1 MEERSKMNKEKKV
14 LLTPN
19 QLSMV
24 RILMIPLFCVFFYV
38 TTIPYNYFWSAVV
51 FTVAALTDFLDGY
64 VARKYNLVTDLG
76 KFLDAIA
83 DKVLVLTAFV
93 LMLTVNGM
101 YGKYVWIGGVGVAII
116 LARELIVSC
125 FRMIAA
131 KKGLV
136 IAADMVG
143 KIKTNFQD
151 FAIVFLLV
159 SVNFFGLTKVSEVL
173 HIIGCVLFVIA
184 VIMTVISGIS
194 YFVKNKGVLR

>member
-1 MEERSKMNKEKKV
+1 MEERSEMNKEKKV

-136 IAADMVG
+136 IAADMIG

>member
-1 MEERSKMNKEKKV
+1 MNKEKKV

-38 TTIPYNYFWSAVV
+38 TAIPYNYFWSAVV

-101 YGKYVWIGGVGVAII
+101 YGKYVWIGYYSRERTYRVVFQNDCGEKRACHRCGYDRKNQDEFSGFRNSFPSCKRKLFRTYKSVGSAAYNRICII
-116 LARELIVSC
+116 RDSGNNDGY
-125 FRMIAA
+125 F
-131 KKGLV
+131 GY
-136 IAADMVG
+136 
-143 KIKTNFQD
+143 
-151 FAIVFLLV
+151 FL
-159 SVNFFGLTKVSEVL
+159 FCEK
-173 HIIGCVLFVIA
+173 
-184 VIMTVISGIS
+184 
-194 YFVKNKGVLR
+194 

>member
-38 TTIPYNYFWSAVV
+38 TAIPYNYFWSAVV

-136 IAADMVG
+136 IAADMIG

-173 HIIGCVLFVIA
+173 HIIGFVLFVIA

>member
-1 MEERSKMNKEKKV
+1 MNKEKKV

-159 SVNFFGLTKVSEVL
+159 SVNFFGLAKVSEVL

>member
-1 MEERSKMNKEKKV
+1 MNKEKKV

-136 IAADMVG
+136 IAADMIG

>member
-159 SVNFFGLTKVSEVL
+159 SVNFFGLAKVSEVL

>member
-136 IAADMVG
+136 IAADMIG